1 MLTNGAGC
9 LPCRV
14 WPPSVTRAG
23 AVYTVSVSVSVPRV
37 HVSMGPACLWWRVIS
52 LWPRLRV
59 STDQNFKC
67 RLSVGFGFTLQLAR
81 IGTFRVQYIQFS
93 GTLQV
98 LSYFLP
104 HHNLVDAM
112 ETKMQIGVVQCF
124 VSVGLQM

>member
-23 AVYTVSVSVSVPRV
+23 AVYTVSVSVSVPRL

-81 IGTFRVQYIQFS
+81 MGTFRAQFIHILWCITS
-93 GTLQV
+93 IELFSAT
-98 LSYFLP
+98 P
-104 HHNLVDAM
+104 
-112 ETKMQIGVVQCF
+112 
-124 VSVGLQM
+124 

>member
-23 AVYTVSVSVSVPRV
+23 AVYMITVSVSVPRL

-112 ETKMQIGVVQCF
+112 ETKMQIGVV
-124 VSVGLQM
+124 

>member
-1 MLTNGAGC
+1 
-9 LPCRV
+9 
-14 WPPSVTRAG
+14 
-23 AVYTVSVSVSVPRV
+23 
-37 HVSMGPACLWWRVIS
+37 MGPACLWWRVIS
-52 LWPRLRV
+52 LWPRLQV

-67 RLSVGFGFTLQLAR
+67 KLSVGFGFTLQYNQPEWALLEHSLS
-81 IGTFRVQYIQFS
+81 TFS
-93 GTLQV
+93 GALQV